1 LQSGIGYGYHII
13 HEFPGKIISKKMDK
27 RAMGTA
33 AAFSGDITVFYGGKG
48 GKGKRIDI
56 TFSSGSYN
64 FQINIRDSSGQKN
77 GYPSHIFGQFS

>member
-1 LQSGIGYGYHII
+1 MIKINDNIRYLSLAPMDQNCILVKCGY
-13 HEFPGKIISKKMDK
+13 
-27 RAMGTA
+27 
-33 AAFSGDITVFYGGKG
+33 SGDIAVFYGGKG

-64 FQINIRDSSGQKN
+64 FQINIRDSSGRKN